1 MLVLVAEDSE
11 RLAGFVKKG
20 LQEHGFAVDLA
31 LDGDEAAY
39 MARTGAYDAIVLDIM
54 LPLRSGFDVIR
65 ELRRAGVSTPIICLT
80 ARDGIEDRVTGLD
93 LGADDYLVKPFE
105 LAELLARVRALIR
118 RSPDLMPQKLRCGDL
133 ELDPRTREVR
143 RGGATIV
150 LTPKEYGLLEYLMRR
165 EGMVVTRSAIM
176 QNVWDMN
183 FSSLA
188 NVVDVFVNRLRN
200 KVDYPF
206 ENHLI
211 HTVRGVG
218 YCLTE
223 GEANA

>member
-39 MARTGAYDAIVLDIM
+39 MARTGAYDAIVMDIM